1 MLGVTLPMR
10 NVQTGVYAEEETR
23 RPVGAFDALFF
34 SLADKRLQFLP
45 RESDP
50 QKIPGVYEFPR
61 EFRKIRNALV
71 QFLVDVARPSQL
83 RTSPFLRGFYFTG
96 VRPVTV
102 QDTPLPTAT
111 AAPSS
116 TQAKA
121 AGHATGMFA
130 AMRPGAA
137 PIPAAAPAYTGSKR
151 VPQWVFATRLF
162 NQVILQDRAALAASG
177 SSTKTSGLQRLLLI
191 GASLLLFFTAIGL
204 TVSFFKNRAMI
215 SNAVAAAEAIPSTEA
230 SGNALASLDSL
241 QKLETL
247 RQSLEEVTRY
257 RLEGHPFSMGWLL
270 YAGDDLYPHLRK
282 TYYNRFG
289 QLLFAQAQ
297 GSLRSHLQRLPA
309 APASTDDYGQ
319 PYEVLKGYLI
329 TTVQN
334 DKVSDAS
341 PAPILL
347 KRWAENRS
355 VDAQSM
361 QLAQKQFVYYAKD
374 LKNGNPFSPSADA
387 DAVARGRS
395 YLAQFSGI
403 ERVYQFMLSQAGKGA
418 VNFNRDVKDSAQAVL
433 NNRDIPAAFTKNGYQ
448 FMAANLPKAD
458 QFFAGERWVLCDAA
472 GNVAASSCQQGALDK
487 VKLTQA

>member
-1 MLGVTLPMR
+1 M
-10 NVQTGVYAEEETR
+10 
-23 RPVGAFDALFF
+23 
-34 SLADKRLQFLP
+34 
-45 RESDP
+45 
-50 QKIPGVYEFPR
+50 
-61 EFRKIRNALV
+61 
-71 QFLVDVARPSQL
+71 
-83 RTSPFLRGFYFTG
+83 
-96 VRPVTV
+96 
-102 QDTPLPTAT
+102 
-111 AAPSS
+111 
-116 TQAKA
+116 
-121 AGHATGMFA
+121 
-130 AMRPGAA
+130 
-137 PIPAAAPAYTGSKR
+137 
-151 VPQWVFATRLF
+151 
-162 NQVILQDRAALAASG
+162 ILQDRAALAASG

-257 RLEGHPFSMGWLL
+257 RLERHPFSMGWLL

-297 GSLRSHLQRLPA
+297 GSLRSYLQRLPA

-403 ERVYQFMLSQAGKGA
+403 ERVYQFMLSQA
-418 VNFNRDVKDSAQAVL
+418 R
-433 NNRDIPAAFTKNGYQ
+433 
-448 FMAANLPKAD
+448 
-458 QFFAGERWVLCDAA
+458 
-472 GNVAASSCQQGALDK
+472 QGRR
-487 VKLTQA
+487 